1 MWIINMGFDALSVK
15 KKKEQRS
22 TGRLK
27 KMQKS
32 IDRINRV
39 YPIIGCTEEGYVK
52 TKIGLREG
60 FFEVLDV
67 KHYDTNILDEK
78 QFNFVAGTYWRMQ
91 QLFSGS
97 LKEVHMNLPED
108 NQAQQEYI
116 KYKLQRTTDVVR
128 IKVLDSELKKLKFIE
143 KTYKS
148 RRTYLIVFGR
158 TTEELS
164 KNIED
169 LNQFRNFLE
178 PQPTSIEK
186 KIKILHGLNNFI

>member
-1 MWIINMGFDALSVK
+1 
-15 KKKEQRS
+15 
-22 TGRLK
+22 
-27 KMQKS
+27 MQKS

>member
-1 MWIINMGFDALSVK
+1 MHYLSR

-169 LNQFRNFLE
+169 LNQFRKLFRTATNLYR
-178 PQPTSIEK
+178 K
-186 KIKILHGLNNFI
+186 KD

>member
-1 MWIINMGFDALSVK
+1 MGFDALSVK